1 MKLNARK
8 VALVAVSAVL
18 AACSVETG
26 TVLVGVTCEG
36 EGCGHSGE
44 LRTRIEDCDEDT
56 VEYGEKSVPVAEL
69 TTASAF
75 TFAFENVLA
84 GTRCVQAFLDVD
96 SSGTLSP
103 GDVVSSEAVG
113 QGVGEDRDDE
123 DNFTDDDPELDVEVG
138 DDDTVEVDV
147 VLDAIAP
154 YDL

>member
-1 MKLNARK
+1 MTLNARK

-36 EGCGHSGE
+36 EGCHHSGE

-56 VEYGEKSVPVAEL
+56 ADYGEKGVAVTEL
-69 TTASAF
+69 TTAS
-75 TFAFENVLA
+75 TFAFSFENVLE

-96 SSGTLSP
+96 SSGTLSA
-103 GDVVSSEAVG
+103 GDVVSSEAVE

-123 DNFTDDDPELDVEVG
+123 DDFTDDDPELDVEVE

-147 VLDAIAP
+147 VLDAVVP
-154 YDL
+154 YEL